1 MDKNEFDIGF
11 DFEKEFGLTPE
22 DLMDPELDEDL
33 DLSQFDLDVSN
44 EEAVDNADDDFS
56 DIESFLKGGLDDED
70 FSDDLYPEE
79 ELMEESEEAAPSEA
93 EEEEV
98 MTVFQDTDG
107 DVDLDDTR
115 IFFDARSAEAAREET
130 AEAAEDVSAF
140 EESQL
145 PVEESQF
152 EEDEDDEDE
161 DDEEFYDEEDE
172 DEDDEEEER
181 PRRVKKPKSEGP
193 SPVALFLKAAGE
205 KMQVAFE
212 KVKAVVLAFV
222 IPPAEPEEAVDPNNP
237 RRRRRKKSKLQ
248 KFKEGLLPT
257 IIAGVALILILTF
270 VIGSISGAIQ
280 RAKEER
286 EQAALESQAAENE
299 AARLDAEAQSIM
311 DQAAVLAAGYDYDA
325 AIDLLDSFSGDQ
337 SKYQGMITQKASYD
351 DLQATMQEFSDPSQI
366 PNLSFHVL
374 IADPARAWKDANY
387 GGQYNRNFVTTEEF
401 SKILDQLYANNYVL
415 VDYDSFITMSPD
427 LDGNNVY
434 MKNSIYLP
442 EGKKPV
448 MITETMVNYFAYM
461 IDPDKNGTPDANG
474 GGFASKLI
482 VDASGDIKAEM
493 VNAEGQTVVGD
504 YDLVPILESFIKEH
518 PDFSYRGARA
528 TLAVTGDEGVF
539 GYRCN
544 TSYVQNYGNDFYE
557 QECANAKKIV
567 QALRDKGYTIA
578 CYSYSNENYR
588 DLNAQQIKEDIQK
601 WQSQTV
607 PVVGDVDII
616 VFARG
621 TDIDDYSGAKFKVL
635 QDAGFGIMV
644 NSGNAAYA
652 EVNTDFVRQTRLM
665 VTGNAMGWY
674 ATRFSG
680 LFDCNLVLDSS
691 RGNIPN

>member
-1 MDKNEFDIGF
+1 MDKNEFDIDF

-22 DLMDPELDEDL
+22 DLMDPELDDDL
-33 DLSQFDLDVSN
+33 DLSQFDL
-44 EEAVDNADDDFS
+44 EEAAAEDAAEDADDID
-56 DIESFLKGGLDDED
+56 SFLNGSFDEEED

-79 ELMEESEEAAPSEA
+79 PMEEESEA
-93 EEEEV
+93 EPEEN
-98 MTVFQDTDG
+98 DG
-107 DVDLDDTR
+107 DVNMDDTM
-115 IFFDARSAEAAREET
+115 IFFEDRKEAAAIFAEAA
-130 AEAAEDVSAF
+130 AEGAYIAPEGPVFEDAPIEDEAEDA
-140 EESQL
+140 
-145 PVEESQF
+145 
-152 EEDEDDEDE
+152 
-161 DDEEFYDEEDE
+161 DEEDE
-172 DEDDEEEER
+172 DEDDEEFEDDEEEK
-181 PRRVKKPKSEGP
+181 PRRVKKPKSTEP
-193 SPVALFLKAAGE
+193 SPVVIFLKGAYEKIKAA
-205 KMQVAFE
+205 VI
-212 KVKAVVLAFV
+212 AFV
-222 IPPAEPEEAVDPNNP
+222 TPPAEPEESVDPNNP

-248 KFKEGLLPT
+248 LFKEGPLPA

-270 VIGSISGAIQ
+270 IVGSISGAIT
-280 RAKEER
+280 RRKEAAELAAK
-286 EQAALESQAAENE
+286 ESQAAEQE
-299 AARLDAEAQSIM
+299 ADRQEAEAQQIM
-311 DQAAVLAAGYDYDA
+311 AEAERLAAGYDYEA
-325 AIDLLDSFSGDQ
+325 AINLLNSFSGDQ
-337 SKYQGMITQKASYD
+337 SQYQGMITQKASYA

-374 IADPARAWKDANY
+374 IADPARAWKDPNY

-415 VDYDSFITMSPD
+415 VDYNSFITMSPD

-461 IDPDKNGTPDANG
+461 IDPDKDGTPDSKG
-474 GGFASKLI
+474 GGFASKLVI
-482 VDASGDIKAEM
+482 DASGDIKAEM

-544 TSYVQNYGNDFYE
+544 TSYVQNFGNDFYE
-557 QECANAKKIV
+557 QEVAGAKQIV
-567 QALRDKGYTIA
+567 EALRSKGYTIA
-578 CYSYSNENYR
+578 CYSYANRDYR
-588 DLNAQQIKEDIQK
+588 ADSAQIIKEDIQK

-616 VFARG
+616 VFARA
-621 TDIDDYSGAKFKVL
+621 TDIDDYSGAKFTVL

-644 NSGNAAYA
+644 NSGTAPYA
-652 EVNTDFVRQTRLM
+652 EINPDFVRQTRLM

-674 ATRFSG
+674 SNRFAG
-680 LFDCNLVLDSS
+680 YFDCNLVLDSS

>member
-22 DLMDPELDEDL
+22 DLMDPELDGDL
-33 DLSQFDLDVSN
+33 DLSQFDLDMSEN
-44 EEAVDNADDDFS
+44 EESDNAEDLG
-56 DIESFLKGGLDDED
+56 DIESFLKGGLDDEED
-70 FSDDLYPEE
+70 FSDDLFPEEDLMEEPEEDTPAEAVSEE
-79 ELMEESEEAAPSEA
+79 EL
-93 EEEEV
+93 
-98 MTVFQDTDG
+98 TVFQDADG

-115 IFFDARSAEAAREET
+115 IFFDVRNAEATQEEVSET
-130 AEAAEDVSAF
+130 AEESELPDEVPAVNAMDENT
-140 EESQL
+140 EE
-145 PVEESQF
+145 
-152 EEDEDDEDE
+152 
-161 DDEEFYDEEDE
+161 DEEFYDEEGDE
-172 DEDDEEEER
+172 DEDEDEEDDDEEEEKL
-181 PRRVKKPKSEGP
+181 RRVRKPKSTEP
-193 SPVALFLKAAGE
+193 SPVVLFLKGAYA
-205 KMQVAFE
+205 
-212 KVKAVVLAFV
+212 KVKAAVLAFV
-222 IPPAEPEEAVDPNNP
+222 IPPVEPEEPVDPNNP

-248 KFKEGLLPT
+248 QFKEGYLPT

-270 VIGSISGAIQ
+270 IIGSISGALQ
-280 RAKEER
+280 RAKEDR

-299 AARLDAEAQSIM
+299 AALQEAEAQRIM
-311 DQAAVLAAGYDYDA
+311 EQAAVLAAGYDYDA

-337 SKYQGMITQKASYD
+337 SKYQGMITQKASYA

-366 PNLSFHVL
+366 ANLSFHVL
-374 IADPARAWKDANY
+374 IADPARAWADANY

-442 EGKKPV
+442 EGKKPI

-461 IDPDKNGTPDANG
+461 IDPDKDGTPDSKG
-474 GGFASKLI
+474 GGFASKLVI
-482 VDASGDIKAEM
+482 DASGDIKAEM

-544 TSYVQNYGNDFYE
+544 TSYVQNFGNDFYE
-557 QECANAKKIV
+557 QECADAKQIV

-644 NSGNAAYA
+644 NSGNAPYA

-680 LFDCNLVLDSS
+680 LFDCNLILDSS

>member
-1 MDKNEFDIGF
+1 MDKNEFDIAF

-22 DLMDPELDEDL
+22 DLMDPELDDDL
-33 DLSQFDLDVSN
+33 DLSQFDL
-44 EEAVDNADDDFS
+44 EASDEKEVAKEDADDLD
-56 DIESFLKGGLDDED
+56 SFLNGTFDEEED

-79 ELMEESEEAAPSEA
+79 EPVEEEAEA
-93 EEEEV
+93 EPEE
-98 MTVFQDTDG
+98 TDG
-107 DVDLDDTR
+107 DVNMDDTM
-115 IFFDARSAEAAREET
+115 IFFEDRKEAAALFAEAAAEEEQIAPEET
-130 AEAAEDVSAF
+130 VAEEAPPADDDD
-140 EESQL
+140 
-145 PVEESQF
+145 
-152 EEDEDDEDE
+152 EEDDDDDED
-161 DDEEFYDEEDE
+161 DDEEFEDE
-172 DEDDEEEER
+172 DEEEEK
-181 PRRVKKPKSEGP
+181 PRRVRKPKSTEP
-193 SPVALFLKAAGE
+193 SPVVIFLKGAFEKLKAA
-205 KMQVAFE
+205 VI
-212 KVKAVVLAFV
+212 AFV
-222 IPPAEPEEAVDPNNP
+222 TPPAEPEEPADPSNP

-248 KFKEGLLPT
+248 LFKEGPLPA

-270 VIGSISGAIQ
+270 IVGSISGAIQ
-280 RAKEER
+280 RRKE
-286 EQAALESQAAENE
+286 AAELATQESQAAEQE
-299 AARLDAEAQSIM
+299 ADRLDDEAQRIMAEAER
-311 DQAAVLAAGYDYDA
+311 LAAGYDYEG
-325 AIDLLDSFSGDQ
+325 AIAMLNSFSGDE
-337 SKYQGMITQKASYD
+337 SKYQGMITQKANYV

-374 IADPARAWKDANY
+374 IADPARAWKDPNY

-415 VDYDSFITMSPD
+415 VDYNSFITMSPD

-434 MKNSIYLP
+434 MKDSIYLP

-474 GGFASKLI
+474 GGFASKLVI
-482 VDASGDIKAEM
+482 DAGGDIKAEM

-544 TSYVQNYGNDFYE
+544 TSYVQNFGNDFYE
-557 QECANAKKIV
+557 QEVAGAKQIV
-567 QALRDKGYTIA
+567 EALRNKGYTIA
-578 CYSYSNENYR
+578 CYSYANRDYR
-588 DLNAQQIKEDIQK
+588 ADSAQIIKEDIQK
-601 WQSQTV
+601 WQSQIV
-607 PVVGDVDII
+607 PVIGDVDII
-616 VFARG
+616 VFART

-644 NSGNAAYA
+644 NNGTAPYA
-652 EVNTDFVRQTRLM
+652 EINPDFVRQTRLM

-674 ATRFSG
+674 SNRFAG
-680 LFDCNLVLDSS
+680 YFDCNLVLDSS

>member
-1 MDKNEFDIGF
+1 MDKNEFDIDF

-22 DLMDPELDEDL
+22 DLMDPELDDDL
-33 DLSQFDLDVSN
+33 DLSQFDLEASD
-44 EEAVDNADDDFS
+44 EEEVAKEDADDLD
-56 DIESFLKGGLDDED
+56 SFLNGTFDEEED

-79 ELMEESEEAAPSEA
+79 EPVEEEAEA
-93 EEEEV
+93 EPEE
-98 MTVFQDTDG
+98 TDG
-107 DVDLDDTR
+107 DVNMDDTM
-115 IFFDARSAEAAREET
+115 IFFEDRKEAAALFAEAAAEEEQIAPEET
-130 AEAAEDVSAF
+130 VAEEAPPADDDD
-140 EESQL
+140 
-145 PVEESQF
+145 
-152 EEDEDDEDE
+152 EEDDDDDED
-161 DDEEFYDEEDE
+161 DDEEFEDE
-172 DEDDEEEER
+172 DEEEEK
-181 PRRVKKPKSEGP
+181 PRRVRKPKSTEP
-193 SPVALFLKAAGE
+193 SPVVIFLKGAFEKLKAA
-205 KMQVAFE
+205 VI
-212 KVKAVVLAFV
+212 AFV
-222 IPPAEPEEAVDPNNP
+222 TPPAEPEEPADPSNP

-248 KFKEGLLPT
+248 LFKEGPLPA

-270 VIGSISGAIQ
+270 IVGSISGAIQ
-280 RAKEER
+280 RRKE
-286 EQAALESQAAENE
+286 AAELATQESQAAEQE
-299 AARLDAEAQSIM
+299 ADRLDDEAQRIMAEAER
-311 DQAAVLAAGYDYDA
+311 LAAGYDYEG
-325 AIDLLDSFSGDQ
+325 AIAMLNSFSGDE
-337 SKYQGMITQKASYD
+337 SKYQGMITQKANYV

-374 IADPARAWKDANY
+374 IADPARAWKDPNY

-415 VDYDSFITMSPD
+415 VDYNSFITMSPD

-434 MKNSIYLP
+434 MKDSIYLP

-474 GGFASKLI
+474 GGFASKLVI
-482 VDASGDIKAEM
+482 DAGGDIKAEM

-544 TSYVQNYGNDFYE
+544 TSYVQNFGNDFYE
-557 QECANAKKIV
+557 QEVAGAKQIV
-567 QALRDKGYTIA
+567 EALRNKGYTIA
-578 CYSYSNENYR
+578 CYSYANRDYR
-588 DLNAQQIKEDIQK
+588 ADSAQIIKEDIQK
-601 WQSQTV
+601 WQSQIV
-607 PVVGDVDII
+607 PVIGDVDII
-616 VFARG
+616 VFART

-644 NSGNAAYA
+644 NNGTAPYA
-652 EVNTDFVRQTRLM
+652 EINPDFVRQTRLM

-674 ATRFSG
+674 SNRFAG
-680 LFDCNLVLDSS
+680 YFDCNLVLDSS